1 MKIITLTLCL
11 IWGAV
16 GLSAERNQTWTVDQS
31 LARLRDGN
39 DRFVNG
45 KPSRRDSGEHRRRE
59 VSGGQTPY
67 ACIITCSDSRVPP
80 EQIFDAGL
88 GDLFVIRVAG
98 NVTSREIVASADYAV
113 DHLSCPV
120 IVVMGHSNCGAVGA
134 ALAETAYPEPVN
146 SLIEHIR
153 PSVSAC
159 EAKGYDGSS
168 LYDGVIRENARVGAM
183 SLLSG
188 SRAIEEAVTCGRCI
202 VLSAVYDITSGVVHW
217 QSQVAAP
224 TQEAVQ
230 AEQLMNKNSKPSEP
244 APEPVIQETRR
255 TPIAS
260 SKSRH

>member
-1 MKIITLTLCL
+1 MKIITLVLWL
-11 IWGAV
+11 IWGAA
-16 GLSAERNQTWTVDQS
+16 GFAAEPSKTWTVDQS

-39 DRFVNG
+39 ARFVSGN
-45 KPSRRDSGEHRRRE
+45 PDRWDSGENRRRE
-59 VSGGQTPY
+59 AAGGQTPY
-67 ACIITCSDSRVPP
+67 ACIVTCSDSRVPP

-98 NVTSREIVASADYAV
+98 NVTSPEIVASADYAV

-120 IVVMGHSNCGAVGA
+120 IVVMGHSNCGAVSA

-188 SRAIEEAVTCGRCI
+188 SRAIEEAVTRGRCI
-202 VLSAVYDITSGVVHW
+202 VLSAVYDLASGVVHW

-230 AEQLMNKNSKPSEP
+230 VEQLSNKDSKLSEP
-244 APEPVIQETRR
+244 APEPIIQETMR
-255 TPIAS
+255 TRIAS